1 MERNRLADTLRS
13 DANMALDMAH
23 LYGLRGDK
31 LMTDYFIGLA
41 SRLEFVAME
50 VRNAPVDEAG
60 LPPALVS

>member
-1 MERNRLADTLRS
+1 
-13 DANMALDMAH
+13 MAH

-50 VRNAPVDEAG
+50 VRNVPVDEAG